1 MQWKYKAQISQQLT
15 LLQMSNSTS
24 CNLEEVMRSLS
35 ISSADE
41 VGGGVFNRLEDKPPS
56 GQGAVDE
63 VFVDGDVAEERGKG
77 NTLDQRELLDTTDA
91 LLMDATNKMDDTAFL
106 DEVIARNCRSFGS
119 TDDDYIDEVIARCCC
134 LDLIILLIVFNRI
147 KYFFNCFQPHQMFEG
162 RSNVPWRI
170 CWMVIMET

>member
-106 DEVIARNCRSFGS
+106 DEVIARNCRSYGS
-119 TDDDYIDEVIARCCC
+119 TDDDYIDEVIARCC
-134 LDLIILLIVFNRI
+134 DLMIL
-147 KYFFNCFQPHQMFEG
+147 
-162 RSNVPWRI
+162 
-170 CWMVIMET
+170 